1 MPVDLKPT
9 ESMAAEA
16 KRGLEWRREHGRG
29 GTAVGVARARDI
41 ANRKNLSPSTVRRMV
56 SYFARHEVDK
66 QGQGFSPGEDGYP
79 SAGRIAWALWGGDPG
94 KSWANFKRDQLDREE
109 ESNKM
114 NRAYALLEIKA
125 YDEDEDDKPRK
136 FKGIATTPTT
146 DRMGDIV
153 EPGGAEFKLPIP
165 LLWQHDARQPI
176 GWITNAK
183 VTKAGIE
190 IEGEV
195 ARVPEDMADNS
206 GTLKARLDEAWTMM
220 KMKLVRGLSIGFQ
233 AIEHARIDGTFGVR
247 YIKWAWHE
255 LSAVTIPANA
265 EANITA
271 IKSADT
277 VVRRSALGAGR
288 VVRLDNAGAASIPG
302 DSGSQ
307 SQTPVTKG
315 NDTMKIAEQLAAF
328 DTKRKS
334 ALARMDEIM
343 SKSAAEGRTLDES
356 ETEEYDTLGGEV
368 KSIEQHVVRLK
379 AHEQT
384 MVEKATPITP
394 NTGAPAG
401 HVPVRNASSISVKS
415 NAAPGTAF
423 TRYAIALARAKGN
436 IMQAEQIAKQ
446 WDQSTP
452 EVGIV
457 LKAAVAAGTTS
468 DTTWAGP
475 LVQYQDMVTE
485 FIELLRP
492 ATILGRMTSVR
503 RVPFNI
509 RIPRQTSGITGAFV
523 GEGSPTPV
531 NKLAFDNIL
540 LPWAKAST
548 IVVLTDELV
557 RLSNPSA
564 EALVRQDL
572 IDGISQFLDKR
583 LLDPVYAGV
592 TSVSPPSLTYG
603 VTPRAAS
610 GSTLAAIDDDV
621 GYLMAQFAT
630 NELTL
635 TTGVWVMSSQLAITL
650 SLLRTNQDTPA
661 FPGLTMNGGTFY
673 GLPVVVSN
681 NVAPSGSPGDQHL
694 ILVDQREILL
704 ADDGQ
709 MMIDMSGEAS
719 LQLNDAPSA
728 GAQSLVSLWQNG
740 LMGVKIDR
748 WIYWAKR
755 RSQAVQFIDG
765 AQRYGS

>member
-1 MPVDLKPT
+1 MAVDLKPS

-16 KRGLEWRREHGRG
+16 KRGLAWRKEFGRG

-41 ANRKNLSPSTVRRMV
+41 SNRTNLSPSTVRRMV

-66 QGQGFSPGEDGYP
+66 KGEGFSPGEDGYP

-94 KSWANFKRDQLDREE
+94 QSWANRKSAQLDREE
-109 ESNKM
+109 EAKKM
-114 NRAYALLEIKA
+114 NRAYAVLEIKS
-125 YDEDEDDKPRK
+125 YDEDYDDKPRK
-136 FKGIATTPTT
+136 FKGIASTPTT

-153 EPGGAEFKLPIP
+153 EPEGAQFKLPIP
-165 LLWQHDARQPI
+165 LLWQHDSRQPI
-176 GWITNAK
+176 GWITAAK

-195 ARVPEDMADNS
+195 ARVSDEMADKS

-233 AIEHARIDGTFGVR
+233 ALEHARIDGTFGVR
-247 YIKWAWHE
+247 YMKWAWHE

-271 IKSADT
+271 IKSADAAA
-277 VVRRSALGAGR
+277 RRSALGAGR
-288 VVRLDNAGAASIPG
+288 VVRLDKAGSASIPG
-302 DSGSQ
+302 DSGRHQ
-307 SQTPVTKG
+307 PQVTKG
-315 NDTMKIAEQLAAF
+315 NSTMKIAEQLAAF

-334 ALARMDEIM
+334 ALVRMDEIM
-343 SKSAAEGRTLDES
+343 GKSATEGRTLDDA
-356 ETEEYDTLGGEV
+356 ETEEYDMLGGEV

-384 MVEKATPITP
+384 MIEKATLITP
-394 NTGAPAG
+394 SSGAAPG
-401 HVPVRNASSISVKS
+401 HVPVRSANSISVKS
-415 NAAPGTAF
+415 NIAPGTAF

-475 LVQYQDMVTE
+475 LVQYMDMVSE

-492 ATILGRMTSVR
+492 ATILGRMTAVR

-509 RIPRQTSGITGAFV
+509 RIPRQTSGITGSFV
-523 GEGSPTPV
+523 GEGAPTPV

-540 LPWAKAST
+540 LPWSKAST
-548 IVVLTDELV
+548 IVVLTEELV

-572 IDGISQFLDKR
+572 IDGIAQFLDKR
-583 LLDPVYAGV
+583 LVDPAFPGV
-592 TSVSPPSLTYG
+592 ANVSPASLTFG
-603 VTPRAAS
+603 VTPREAS
-610 GSTLAAIDDDV
+610 GATLAAIDADV
-621 GYLMAQFAT
+621 GFLMAQFAN
-630 NELTL
+630 NELAL
-635 TTGVWVMSSQLAITL
+635 TTGVWVMSAQLAITL
-650 SLLRTNQDTPA
+650 SLLRTNQDAPA
-661 FPGLTMNGGTFY
+661 FPGLSMNGGTFY

-694 ILVDQREILL
+694 ILVDQREVLL

-709 MMIDMSGEAS
+709 MMIDMSTEAS

-748 WIYWAKR
+748 WIYWTKR
-755 RSQAVQFIDG
+755 RSAAVQFIDA